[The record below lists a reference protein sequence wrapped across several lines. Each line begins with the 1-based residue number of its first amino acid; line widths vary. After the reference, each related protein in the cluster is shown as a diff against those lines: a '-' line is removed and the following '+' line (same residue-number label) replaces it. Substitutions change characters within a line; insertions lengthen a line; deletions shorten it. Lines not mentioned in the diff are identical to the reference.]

1 MFYDIFL
8 RHLTFHL
15 NFLHKLILTFGV
27 THTTRITW
35 LKIHFTFFALFTRY
49 LLKVIL
55 FRFSNDTFEIVKEFP
70 VNMLDRF
77 EEVSGHRAGP
87 AIVLILQYG
96 HNFSGLNNDVFREDR
111 AVGNADVAHKSNFL
125 HPTLYYYLKLPTGKN
140 RQWRIQDFQDEAP
153 TLKVGRGD
161 KPIIMA
167 ICP

>member
-1 MFYDIFL
+1 M
-8 RHLTFHL
+8 
-15 NFLHKLILTFGV
+15 
-27 THTTRITW
+27 
-35 LKIHFTFFALFTRY
+35 
-49 LLKVIL
+49 

-96 HNFSGLNNDVFREDR
+96 HNFSGPNNDVFREDR

-125 HPTLYYYLKLPTGKN
+125 HPTLYYYLKLPKGKN

-153 TLKVGRGD
+153 TLKVGGEGLTYYYGQISL
-161 KPIIMA
+161 KTA
-167 ICP
+167 